1 MNKVA
6 LAVGLTA
13 LSLSLH
19 GCGMIGGGLFGG
31 GTPPCE
37 SPQEYLNAEAANP
50 MVAPEGLETPQAFG
64 NLEIPEGEILE
75 GQARR
80 NNGSCLEE
88 PPRIEQPGAR

>member
-1 MNKVA
+1 MKTRFLIA
-6 LAVGLTA
+6 GLAA
-13 LSLSLH
+13 LSLFLH
-19 GCGMIGGGLFGG
+19 GCGMIGGGLGLFGG

-37 SPQEYLNAEAANP
+37 SPQEYLDAEAASP

-64 NLEIPEGEILE
+64 NLEIPEGEILD

-88 PPRIEQPGAR
+88 PPRIEQP

>member
-1 MNKVA
+1 MKAGVLAPA
-6 LAVGLTA
+6 LIALA
-13 LSLSLH
+13 LSLK
-19 GCGMIGGGLFGG
+19 GCGLFGG

-37 SPQEYLNAEAANP
+37 RPQEYLNAEAANP
-50 MVAPEGLETPQAFG
+50 MVAPEGLEAPQAFG

-88 PPRIEQPGAR
+88 PPQIEQPGAG

>member
-1 MNKVA
+1 MKPGFPMM
-6 LAVGLTA
+6 GLIA
-13 LSLSLH
+13 LSLALQA
-19 GCGMIGGGLFGG
+19 CGLFGG

-37 SPQEYLNAEAANP
+37 KPQEYLGAEAANP
-50 MVAPEGLETPQAFG
+50 MVAPEGLETPRAFG

-88 PPRIEQPGAR
+88 PPRIQQPGAG

>member
-1 MNKVA
+1 MKTRFLIA
-6 LAVGLTA
+6 AVTA
-13 LSLSLH
+13 FSLSLQ
-19 GCGMIGGGLFGG
+19 GCGVFGGGLFGG

-37 SPQEYLNAEAANP
+37 RPQEYQDAEAANP
-50 MVAPEGLETPQAFG
+50 MMAPEGLETPQAFG

-88 PPRIEQPGAR
+88 PPQIEQPGAR